1 MGVDASLAAAS
12 FFGEAFST
20 YGKIVKPRQEA
31 LTRAQVQK
39 ELREQENNAILDDM
53 ISRSRTMQSA
63 PPEQQAKLRNTLV
76 NFSTTGLLKLAA
88 SGLERPDGDMFIK
101 RGDSYGLRPLTT
113 SNPTEADKTRKA
125 FTDIV
130 SALQYGGTKE
140 KDILGIYKSL
150 PINLKIL
157 GRKELERNMTDHQ
170 GRVSIA
176 QNEQWITVKQP
187 LGEDPSS
194 LPTYSLNQSFIDSEK
209 GKKYFGRRVDA
220 NDTGAIRKLL
230 YGDMVNQER
239 AARYFRALSGSPNA
253 QKFIKAEQADGIKYA
268 GIINGLDEQSI
279 AVPEDTGRI
288 TMSTDVLSS
297 RGFNELTNVY
307 NQNYFENLITTLGN
321 TPRRTVIEAIT
332 NNLVDRFSNLKYLN
346 SDTKTAE
353 DYIKEYIAS
362 QFDLAMEQK
371 VQ

>member
-1 MGVDASLAAAS
+1 MVSQAAAS
-12 FFGEAFST
+12 FFISFADA
-20 YGKIVKPRQEA
+20 YGAGVKPQQDA
-31 LTRAQVQK
+31 LARAQVQK
-39 ELREQENNAILDDM
+39 KLREDENNAMIGDM
-53 ISRSRTMQSA
+53 FSISKTMQNA
-63 PPEQQAKLRNTLV
+63 TEEERNTLK
-76 NFSTTGLLKLAA
+76 NRLNKFSSAGLQKIATVQMTG
-88 SGLERPDGDMFIK
+88 GDMFVK
-101 RGDSYGLRPLTT
+101 QGDSYGIKPLKT
-113 SNPTEADKTRKA
+113 SNLTEADKTRKA

-130 SALQYGGTKE
+130 SALQYGDRKE
-140 KDILGIYKSL
+140 KDILGVYKSL

-194 LPTYSLNQSFIDSEK
+194 LPTYSLNQTFIKSAK
-209 GKKYFGRRVDA
+209 GIAYFGYEA
-220 NDTGAIRKLL
+220 KPNDTDAIRKLL

-253 QKFIKAEQADGIKYA
+253 QKFIKAEQADGRKYA
-268 GIINGLDEQSI
+268 GIIDGLDEKSI

-297 RGFNELTNVY
+297 SGFNELTNTY
-307 NQNYFENLITTLGN
+307 TQNYFENLITTLGS
-321 TPRRTVIEAIT
+321 TPRRTVIEMIT
-332 NNLVDRFSNLKYLN
+332 NTLVDRFSNLKYLN
-346 SDTKTAE
+346 SDRKTAE
-353 DYIKEYIAS
+353 DYIKEYIGS

>member
-63 PPEQQAKLRNTLV
+63 PPEQQEKLRNTLV

-101 RGDSYGLRPLTT
+101 RGDSYGIKPL
-113 SNPTEADKTRKA
+113 TRKA

-239 AARYFRALSGSPNA
+239 AARYFRALSGSPN
-253 QKFIKAEQADGIKYA
+253 
-268 GIINGLDEQSI
+268 GLDEQSI

>member
-1 MGVDASLAAAS
+1 
-12 FFGEAFST
+12 
-20 YGKIVKPRQEA
+20 
-31 LTRAQVQK
+31 
-39 ELREQENNAILDDM
+39 
-53 ISRSRTMQSA
+53 
-63 PPEQQAKLRNTLV
+63 
-76 NFSTTGLLKLAA
+76 
-88 SGLERPDGDMFIK
+88 
-101 RGDSYGLRPLTT
+101 
-113 SNPTEADKTRKA
+113 
-125 FTDIV
+125 
-130 SALQYGGTKE
+130 
-140 KDILGIYKSL
+140 
-150 PINLKIL
+150 
-157 GRKELERNMTDHQ
+157 MTQ
-170 GRVSIA
+170 
-176 QNEQWITVKQP
+176 
-187 LGEDPSS
+187 
-194 LPTYSLNQSFIDSEK
+194 
-209 GKKYFGRRVDA
+209 
-220 NDTGAIRKLL
+220 
-230 YGDMVNQER
+230 
-239 AARYFRALSGSPNA
+239 
-253 QKFIKAEQADGIKYA
+253 FIKAEQADGKKYA